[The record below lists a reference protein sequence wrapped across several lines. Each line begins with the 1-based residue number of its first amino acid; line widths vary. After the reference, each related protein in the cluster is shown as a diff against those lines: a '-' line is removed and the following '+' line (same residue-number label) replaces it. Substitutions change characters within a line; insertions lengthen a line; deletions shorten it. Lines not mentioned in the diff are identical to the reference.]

1 MRTFEK
7 IDPTELSLAPFAAI
21 SQGWQLVCGVKP
33 DGTYNALTASWGA
46 LGTLWGM
53 PVALCFIRSSRY
65 TKEFIDAGDKITF
78 SLFSPDEHRDELM
91 VMGRTSGRD
100 CDKIAKAGLTV
111 ATADGLPYFDAAD
124 AVLLGTKVFAQEL
137 DGDGFTAAG
146 QELKLYDK
154 NYVQNTDG
162 MHTLYVA
169 RIDEV
174 LVAEED

>member
-100 CDKIAKAGLTV
+100 CDKIAKSWSPRRTSRR
-111 ATADGLPYFDAAD
+111 
-124 AVLLGTKVFAQEL
+124 
-137 DGDGFTAAG
+137 
-146 QELKLYDK
+146 
-154 NYVQNTDG
+154 
-162 MHTLYVA
+162 VA
-169 RIDEV
+169 RHPSSNRRMRGP
-174 LVAEED
+174 ARSCPST